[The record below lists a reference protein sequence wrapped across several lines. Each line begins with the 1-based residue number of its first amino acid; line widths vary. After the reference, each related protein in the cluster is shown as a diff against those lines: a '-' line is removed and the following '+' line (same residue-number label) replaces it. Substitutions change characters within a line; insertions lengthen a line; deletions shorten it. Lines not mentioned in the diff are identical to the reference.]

1 MAKWEAGQSGLV
13 QFKVLAILLAVG
25 AIGATSWTARGWF
38 EDSRRLAVVAD
49 REALA
54 AEFRSDVA
62 EISRQVEDRLSQLRA
77 NERVIDRGVIREI
90 QKPVYQRVCF
100 EPELVRLLNAA
111 QRGDADTGAA
121 EPDTPMP

>member
-1 MAKWEAGQSGLV
+1 MAQWKAGQSGIVTLK
-13 QFKVLAILLAVG
+13 FAGVLMF
-25 AIGATSWTARGWF
+25 IGVVAGTSWSARGWF
-38 EDSRRLAVVAD
+38 EDSRRLALVAD

-90 QKPVYQRVCF
+90 QRPVYQRVCF

-111 QRGDADTGAA
+111 QRGDADTGPA
-121 EPDTPMP
+121 EPDSPVP